1 MIQWTKRPPF
11 EDPWIHGFFW
21 SIFYH
26 SPAAARR
33 KGTSWNAIRNYRVP
47 YDLSPFRNR
56 ERSLPRSPKEKFLN
70 PPPLDDSFGKF
81 GSLVMLAARRYAFVS
96 SSFSSLLL
104 SFETVHET
112 HFFGGKGLPLDSH
125 SVAFVS
131 CVKWHDFL
139 PSHNHNST
147 RGVINDGWL
156 SHVCSKR
163 VSA

>member
-1 MIQWTKRPPF
+1 M
-11 EDPWIHGFFW
+11 
-21 SIFYH
+21 
-26 SPAAARR
+26 
-33 KGTSWNAIRNYRVP
+33 P